1 MLACSCVREAL
12 SSPLSSKL
20 ECVFWASILWGLAWL
35 AWLMSTSYRSW
46 LEEILACVESCSVPV
61 LALHCTLGIENL
73 ACFVGGNVSL
83 LFLLCLTDMCRVIL
97 SVAAWSRVA
106 VIIDGENTYTGFF
119 IFSSGNWWGEK
130 PGHSAKLLCFRD
142 FGMDSLYSCYIP
154 AAVVLSR
161 KHAGII
167 YCAEKL
173 VNSCR
178 SKLG

>member
-20 ECVFWASILWGLAWL
+20 ESKHLMRIGLVGMTYVNIVSQLTRRDSCLCGVLFSPSSSPSLHFGYWKSCRRKCFTAISL
-35 AWLMSTSYRSW
+35 VSYGHVQSDFK
-46 LEEILACVESCSVPV
+46 CC
-61 LALHCTLGIENL
+61 
-73 ACFVGGNVSL
+73 
-83 LFLLCLTDMCRVIL
+83 
-97 SVAAWSRVA
+97 WSRVA

-167 YCAEKL
+167 YCTEKL